1 MKECQIA
8 LTVDTIIS
16 KSPEETMLAGKAFAA
31 RLRSGDVVALCGDL
45 GAGKTQF
52 TKGLVSAFGG
62 DPSEVSSPTFTLINE
77 YRDGS
82 LPVFHFDLYRL
93 EDNRELPQ
101 MGWLDYLEEAEGVLV
116 VEWADKFREALPKG
130 TIFVRFEICDGNE
143 RLLRIES

>member
-1 MKECQIA
+1 M
-8 LTVDTIIS
+8 DTIIS
-16 KSPEETMLAGKAFAA
+16 KSPEETFLAGKTFAA

-62 DPSEVSSPTFTLINE
+62 DPSEVSSPTFTLVNE
-77 YRDGS
+77 YRDGT

-101 MGWLDYLEEAEGVLV
+101 MGWFDYLEEEGVSV
-116 VEWADKFREALPKG
+116 VEWADKFEEALPKG
-130 TIFVRFEICDGNE
+130 TIFVRFDIRDGDE
-143 RLLRIES
+143 RLLRIEL